1 MSRQNQSPSSPVDK
15 CNFLVIPNG
24 NDRTTNP
31 ANKLFARQG
40 IQWLQT
46 PRWSRSF
53 VAVVVI
59 LRRSRHCPLT
69 WGLGNGSIDEI
80 PSHCGFG
87 FVCVQFAGARWMY
100 LPMRQWADATPLQQ
114 RPRYRAVLH
123 GDMRP
128 SSAFNR
134 ANQSA
139 DDPATRHDILPTG
152 PDLRSVRKL
161 PLATGLPII
170 LNSNQSSTDLTDAA
184 ANGWP
189 SSPVGPP

>member
-1 MSRQNQSPSSPVDK
+1 MNCPSS
-15 CNFLVIPNG
+15 
-24 NDRTTNP
+24 
-31 ANKLFARQG
+31 
-40 IQWLQT
+40 
-46 PRWSRSF
+46 
-53 VAVVVI
+53 
-59 LRRSRHCPLT
+59 
-69 WGLGNGSIDEI
+69 WGPWKRESIDEI
-80 PSHCGFG
+80 SSHCGFG
-87 FVCVQFAGARWMY
+87 FVCVQFAGARRMY

-152 PDLRSVRKL
+152 PDLRPVRKL